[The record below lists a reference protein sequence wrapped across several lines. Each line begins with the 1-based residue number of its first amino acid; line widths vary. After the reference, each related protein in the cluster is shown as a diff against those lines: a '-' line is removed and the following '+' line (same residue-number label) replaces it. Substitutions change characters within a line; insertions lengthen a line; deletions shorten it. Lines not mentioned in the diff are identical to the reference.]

1 MRIQR
6 TRKIAA
12 TFLAAVLLIVGIV
25 PTFLPSGA
33 GTENTGDSKLL
44 FTKKLEIVNSNKYAT
59 TADVEEEGNSGFNA
73 SKKFTL
79 TDSNYYKRGAN
90 FFLFRDVSAGIDF
103 SEVGNKGSYVFWLKT
118 PRSVTL
124 TVDIQL
130 ADFSA
135 AARFKITTTDETDWQ
150 KVTIAQSDITL
161 LDDKFDFDG
170 IYGLKASVTK
180 DDFLNAGESMYFG
193 IMEAYG
199 KGDDD
204 TGDISVPELIQQ
216 PGLWRDGS
224 LKNYSSIETVA
235 VTDNESFSTGKKF
248 TVLNQDYYNKD
259 TSFYFAVNFNAQ
271 LDYSAIGKKGFFK
284 FWIKT
289 PHRVAFK
296 VEVLHTASYLRDAT
310 FEINTSD
317 STEWQEICISRQD
330 KSISDP
336 NFDFRNLI
344 GIKLLPVASLFLK
357 PEESILF
364 GQLEI
369 YDEALPSSGED
380 GAKPKIK
387 RSPGMWR
394 DGSLKDYSSIET
406 VGVTDNDKFAT
417 AQNFTVLNDEYYDH
431 DASFYIFVDWS
442 AKIDLSAI
450 GKNGYIKFWIKTPH
464 SVTFKVEVLHT
475 TSYLRDATFEIT
487 TSDSTDWQEIN
498 ILREDMSIGDPNFD
512 FKNLIGFKA
521 VPKKGTFLN
530 ANEKITFGQ
539 IEIYDE
545 NIGGSEENPG
555 HIDLGEI
562 KPDKNYTVLFDAQ
575 VKNGG
580 CGAGGILVKT
590 KYADTSLFEH
600 SLKVTMKDSEKYFSN
615 LSNITFYT
623 TYGKDINVGD
633 ALENGYFELWIKTP
647 RPLTMDLVLSKY
659 WPTAKIR
666 FTTAEGTGWQKI
678 RMPVADFVD
687 GYESMS
693 YNGMILIQ
701 LAAANASS
709 FIADN
714 ESFEVGR
721 LTFFCPNS
729 DIGSSGADETYP
741 ISEDKLTRYEGTNFL
756 LTTSTH
762 GFWAGEPSDKANIH
776 NEYAG
781 VAKDDVNYYKF
792 KNIMRMWLV
801 DVDEYYAKGTSGAM
815 VYIKRGSGPNG
826 RVIPVDV
833 NDYILTGTLR
843 VWIKVTKKMTFN
855 ISLRN
860 GQANDDIGVSIP
872 VTIEP
877 TAENNGFKEIQI
889 PLKDYYDKA
898 VKENIKYRFDKLD
911 GFHISPVIKDR
922 EHFLD
927 EGDEII
933 YSTFELWAKEA
944 PEPVPAETK
953 RTYTC
958 SNGNGV
964 ILIDENE
971 IMPETTVVNTFRNT
985 VELNKMKHILSEWSK
1000 EATLVDT
1007 YCIQA
1012 ISDNKTDARL
1022 TQPYDKV
1029 KFSVP
1034 LTYLCGKDKITT
1046 KNISALNAVFY
1057 SEGVC
1062 SNAKLTVEE
1071 DNLIIETSLSGDLIF
1086 FSGKP
1091 GKDGRLFDLPKSD
1104 NDNSAAVDSTDDSK
1118 TDDNTGY
1125 DDEDDSEDE
1134 QNGTKK
1140 YKKVIRRKKNTQKGS
1155 NKIIWLSVCIVG
1167 AVAVLVLGF
1176 FGYKKFIAASLSLF
1190 LILGLTF
1197 VAPITGL
1204 AADEDVRRAEIRL
1217 LYDHP
1222 GVPGY
1227 DAEYETIVYYGVGDD
1242 LTRLS
1247 PNEYTLHCD
1256 LADIKIDGIKFIV
1269 PASFKDNT
1277 DIDGFKIYATVNSDK
1292 EVEASYPLM
1301 VKNWKLEVQ
1310 DDFDGTSLNT
1320 KLWSNYPRTNGQI
1333 PQDNGKYCQAYVS
1346 EDCVTVKDGKLEM
1359 RILDGK
1365 DGTAYSKNEPI
1376 EAEFLMPRITSK
1388 GKVESTYGCYV
1399 SSIQMPHNTSAGSN
1413 SGFWLL
1419 PTTGNWGNTFLFD
1432 SPTTLDGFSCGELDI
1447 IEYSPAWGG
1456 GKFQS
1461 ALHWWDS
1468 ATLLKGS
1475 GMEMGTNYPKFTRGE
1490 YVEMACTWTEN
1501 SYCIYYDGILQRKV
1515 KNLVASGEK
1524 AYVLF
1529 TMQTAGYNGNASW
1542 TGMFTKEDLPEMV
1555 CRVDYFKLFS

>member
-1 MRIQR
+1 M
-6 TRKIAA
+6 
-12 TFLAAVLLIVGIV
+12 
-25 PTFLPSGA
+25 
-33 GTENTGDSKLL
+33 
-44 FTKKLEIVNSNKYAT
+44 
-59 TADVEEEGNSGFNA
+59 
-73 SKKFTL
+73 
-79 TDSNYYKRGAN
+79 
-90 FFLFRDVSAGIDF
+90 
-103 SEVGNKGSYVFWLKT
+103 
-118 PRSVTL
+118 
-124 TVDIQL
+124 
-130 ADFSA
+130 
-135 AARFKITTTDETDWQ
+135 
-150 KVTIAQSDITL
+150 
-161 LDDKFDFDG
+161 
-170 IYGLKASVTK
+170 
-180 DDFLNAGESMYFG
+180 
-193 IMEAYG
+193 
-199 KGDDD
+199 
-204 TGDISVPELIQQ
+204 
-216 PGLWRDGS
+216 
-224 LKNYSSIETVA
+224 
-235 VTDNESFSTGKKF
+235 
-248 TVLNQDYYNKD
+248 
-259 TSFYFAVNFNAQ
+259 
-271 LDYSAIGKKGFFK
+271 
-284 FWIKT
+284 
-289 PHRVAFK
+289 
-296 VEVLHTASYLRDAT
+296 
-310 FEINTSD
+310 
-317 STEWQEICISRQD
+317 
-330 KSISDP
+330 
-336 NFDFRNLI
+336 
-344 GIKLLPVASLFLK
+344 
-357 PEESILF
+357 
-364 GQLEI
+364 
-369 YDEALPSSGED
+369 
-380 GAKPKIK
+380 
-387 RSPGMWR
+387 
-394 DGSLKDYSSIET
+394 
-406 VGVTDNDKFAT
+406 
-417 AQNFTVLNDEYYDH
+417 
-431 DASFYIFVDWS
+431 
-442 AKIDLSAI
+442 
-450 GKNGYIKFWIKTPH
+450 
-464 SVTFKVEVLHT
+464 
-475 TSYLRDATFEIT
+475 
-487 TSDSTDWQEIN
+487 
-498 ILREDMSIGDPNFD
+498 
-512 FKNLIGFKA
+512 
-521 VPKKGTFLN
+521 
-530 ANEKITFGQ
+530 
-539 IEIYDE
+539 
-545 NIGGSEENPG
+545 
-555 HIDLGEI
+555 
-562 KPDKNYTVLFDAQ
+562 
-575 VKNGG
+575 
-580 CGAGGILVKT
+580 
-590 KYADTSLFEH
+590 
-600 SLKVTMKDSEKYFSN
+600 
-615 LSNITFYT
+615 
-623 TYGKDINVGD
+623 
-633 ALENGYFELWIKTP
+633 
-647 RPLTMDLVLSKY
+647 
-659 WPTAKIR
+659 
-666 FTTAEGTGWQKI
+666 
-678 RMPVADFVD
+678 
-687 GYESMS
+687 
-693 YNGMILIQ
+693 
-701 LAAANASS
+701 
-709 FIADN
+709 
-714 ESFEVGR
+714 
-721 LTFFCPNS
+721 
-729 DIGSSGADETYP
+729 
-741 ISEDKLTRYEGTNFL
+741 

-826 RVIPVDV
+826 RGIPVDV

-971 IMPETTVVNTFRNT
+971 IMPETTVVNAFRNT

-1104 NDNSAAVDSTDDSK
+1104 NNDSAAVDSTDDSK
-1118 TDDNTGY
+1118 TDDTAEY
-1125 DDEDDSEDE
+1125 EDEDDTEDE

-1320 KLWSNYPRTNGQI
+1320 KLWSNYPRTNGQM

-1447 IEYSPAWGG
+1447 IEYSPAWGN

-1529 TMQTAGYNGNASW
+1529 TMQTAGYDGNASW